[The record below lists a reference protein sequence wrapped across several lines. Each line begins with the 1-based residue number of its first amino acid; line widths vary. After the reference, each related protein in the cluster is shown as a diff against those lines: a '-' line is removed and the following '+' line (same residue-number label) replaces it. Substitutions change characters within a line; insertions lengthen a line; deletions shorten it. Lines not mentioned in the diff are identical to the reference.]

1 MKSNLLKFNGH
12 CISSYAKWVMRGS
25 IFFFFFMAQ
34 SVYAQNYYLYVAS
47 ESDDTVSLLKFDGTT
62 IVEKERIDVGSY
74 PTEIEG
80 PHGITIDPN
89 GRYWYV
95 TLAHGTPYGKL
106 VKYSTATNQVVDETT
121 LGLFPASMQIS
132 KVTGFLYCVNFNLH
146 GDMKPSSVS
155 VVDPETMTEIVQIK
169 TGSMPHGSRL
179 SRDGLKQY
187 SVAMMSGE
195 LFEIDALALEVTRR
209 LDLEDHTTMDH
220 SKGDH
225 HKMGMKKG
233 GMKHSKIKPT
243 WVIPHPEGKIAYV
256 AGNGSDEI
264 IEVDLEK
271 WKISKRIKAE
281 KGPYNVEISP
291 DGKYMIATLKSIG
304 KTAIWDLK
312 KGSLIK
318 TITNSTAI
326 PHGIAI
332 SSDSKYAFISVEG
345 IGGEPGI
352 VDVINLENKTLVDQV
367 EIGKQ
372 AGGIAFWKKES

>member
-12 CISSYAKWVMRGS
+12 FVFSYAKLVLGES
-25 IFFFFFMAQ
+25 ILFFFFMVQ
-34 SVYAQNYYLYVAS
+34 SLYAQNYYLYVAS

-62 IVEKERIDVGSY
+62 IVEEERINVGSY

-146 GDMKPSSVS
+146 GDMKPSTVS
-155 VVDPETMTEIVQIK
+155 VVDPETMTEIVQIT

-179 SRDGLKQY
+179 SKDGLKQY
-187 SVAMMSGE
+187 SVGMMSGE
-195 LFEIDALALEVTRR
+195 LFEIDALALEVTRK
-209 LDLEDHTTMDH
+209 LDLEDHSKMDH
-220 SKGDH
+220 SNENH
-225 HKMGMKKG
+225 HEMVIRNTGI
-233 GMKHSKIKPT
+233 KHSKVKPT
-243 WVIPHPEGKIAYV
+243 WVIPHPEEKIAYV

-264 IEVDLEK
+264 IEIDLEK
-271 WKISKRIKAE
+271 WKISKRIKAD

-291 DGKYMIATLKSIG
+291 DGKYMVATLKSVG
-304 KTAIWDLK
+304 KTAIWDLN

-318 TITNSTAI
+318 TLANSTAI

-345 IGGEPGI
+345 ISGEPGI
-352 VDVINLENKTLVDQV
+352 VDVINLENKTLVDQI

-372 AGGIAFWKKES
+372 AGGIAFWKKDS